1 MTNAEFILQHRTED
15 VRKLAL
21 RKMPEGLDAPF
32 CLQQI
37 EGWQLARKK
46 IPQWAATDGL
56 LYPVR
61 LSMEQCSSQQ
71 TALYKRSVVERLL
84 QGSTDRMADLTGGF
98 GIDFSYIAPLFR
110 ESVYIEQ
117 QEQLCQI
124 ARHNFTRLGLAHAR
138 ILNARSEEA
147 LKDIGNTS
155 LIYADPARRDSAGR
169 KVVLLQDCQPDVVA
183 LQDELTAH
191 ARVVILKLSPMLDIQ
206 QALRQLHH
214 VREVHVVSADGE
226 CKELLLVLHRREE
239 PLRYHCVNITD
250 PMQETIVEEGTYSP
264 VICRQE
270 GTYLYEPNASILKAG
285 VQDALCNIYKVQKL
299 HPFSHLFTSSHPVT
313 DFPGRR
319 FRILGRSDF
328 SRRGLGE
335 LLAGIRQ
342 ANITV
347 RNFPATVQELR
358 KKLKL
363 SDGGGVYLFATTMAG
378 ESHTLLKCEKC

>member
-124 ARHNFTRLGLAHAR
+124 ARHNFTRLGLM
-138 ILNARSEEA
+138 EM
-147 LKDIGNTS
+147 T
-155 LIYADPARRDSAGR
+155 
-169 KVVLLQDCQPDVVA
+169 
-183 LQDELTAH
+183 
-191 ARVVILKLSPMLDIQ
+191 
-206 QALRQLHH
+206 
-214 VREVHVVSADGE
+214 
-226 CKELLLVLHRREE
+226 
-239 PLRYHCVNITD
+239 
-250 PMQETIVEEGTYSP
+250 
-264 VICRQE
+264 
-270 GTYLYEPNASILKAG
+270 
-285 VQDALCNIYKVQKL
+285 
-299 HPFSHLFTSSHPVT
+299 
-313 DFPGRR
+313 
-319 FRILGRSDF
+319 
-328 SRRGLGE
+328 
-335 LLAGIRQ
+335 
-342 ANITV
+342 
-347 RNFPATVQELR
+347 R
-358 KKLKL
+358 KKTEQPQGNEA
-363 SDGGGVYLFATTMAG
+363 S
-378 ESHTLLKCEKC
+378 